1 MIDWHLSKFQSTPH
15 QQTALAVRLADQFH
29 PLSPRLQTAQFES
42 QGLLPN
48 SPLTTAMA
56 YVRERRAGR
65 PRGVPLRPR
74 GADRHQ
80 PPSGAR
86 PARDADGA
94 SQLALLLDRG
104 RRQIRGHRAEPLIA
118 TCRLHNIDPYTYLVD
133 VLQRIDQ
140 HPATEVAQLTP
151 RLWKQS
157 FVANPLRSDLFA
169 ISK

>member
-1 MIDWHLSKFQSTPH
+1 MIDWHLFKFQSTPH

-29 PLSPRLQTAQFES
+29 PLQTAQFES

-56 YVRERRAGR
+56 YVRERRAG
-65 PRGVPLRPR
+65 RPR

-133 VLQRIDQ
+133 VLQRVGQ
-140 HPATEVAQLTP
+140 HPATEVAHLTP